1 MRIVIDLQG
10 AQNGSRFRGIG
21 RYTIALTRNIIQN
34 SANHEVLLVLNG
46 ALADNIPL
54 IYSTFADILPK
65 ANIRICS
72 SLKAV
77 SHCNKKSNWRRL
89 AAEIVR
95 EAFLLSLN
103 PDVVLVSSLFEGA
116 GDDVVTSI
124 GQFSNN
130 IPTVVILYDLIPLLN
145 KADYLASEVLQQW
158 YNDKLAYLV
167 KADICLAISASSRQ
181 EMISHLQ
188 FPAEH
193 IFNISAACDDI
204 FCKKHIPA
212 DVSRQIQER
221 WHITRPFV
229 FYSGASDPR
238 KNHLRLIDAYAHL
251 PKGVRNQHQLV
262 IAGMMP
268 QDHIDAFIKHA
279 QSAGLAADDML
290 IIGHI
295 DDDTMVNLYNLCQCF
310 IFPSWHEGFGLPAL
324 EAMACGAVV
333 IGSNSSSIP
342 EVIGNPDALFDPLNT
357 PSITAKLQQALTD
370 QVFRQRLQA
379 QGLVQCNTFSWDA
392 TANKALSAF
401 EQIYTVDECSAK
413 FPATTPSDLIKSIIA
428 AVATLPV
435 RPRNSRELADLAYAI
450 HNSFP
455 NAESQSEILKQLKK
469 SVKFG
474 MLSKVIDK
482 FTGYIQR
489 S

>member
-1 MRIVIDLQG
+1 
-10 AQNGSRFRGIG
+10 
-21 RYTIALTRNIIQN
+21 
-34 SANHEVLLVLNG
+34 
-46 ALADNIPL
+46 
-54 IYSTFADILPK
+54 
-65 ANIRICS
+65 
-72 SLKAV
+72 
-77 SHCNKKSNWRRL
+77 
-89 AAEIVR
+89 
-95 EAFLLSLN
+95 
-103 PDVVLVSSLFEGA
+103 
-116 GDDVVTSI
+116 
-124 GQFSNN
+124 
-130 IPTVVILYDLIPLLN
+130 
-145 KADYLASEVLQQW
+145 
-158 YNDKLAYLV
+158 
-167 KADICLAISASSRQ
+167 
-181 EMISHLQ
+181 
-188 FPAEH
+188 
-193 IFNISAACDDI
+193 
-204 FCKKHIPA
+204 
-212 DVSRQIQER
+212 
-221 WHITRPFV
+221 
-229 FYSGASDPR
+229 
-238 KNHLRLIDAYAHL
+238 
-251 PKGVRNQHQLV
+251 
-262 IAGMMP
+262 
-268 QDHIDAFIKHA
+268 
-279 QSAGLAADDML
+279 ML